1 VTYEINTIINLPG
14 KNNTVSTTSMQS
26 TPKCY
31 VPIYTNGK
39 GDHKYRFIVVAGDGE
54 DGPFH
59 TIFL

>member
-1 VTYEINTIINLPG
+1 
-14 KNNTVSTTSMQS
+14 MQS

-31 VPIYTNGK
+31 VLIYTNDK
-39 GDHKYRFIVVAGDGE
+39 GDHKYRFIVVAGDDE